1 MNIID
6 SIKWICDRCSYY
18 KDKYLDHNECLICP
32 IKGKGVMKCNSKGQ
46 TVHPVI
52 YIYIIKLNIN
62 YYIVMLF

>member
-6 SIKWICDRCSYY
+6 STKWICDRCSYY

-52 YIYIIKLNIN
+52 YIYI
-62 YYIVMLF
+62 YY